1 VQTQRVKS
9 STQTFW
15 LIDPAHSTLEFT
27 VKNLFFLTV
36 KGCLTDF
43 EGTIVLDKSDLGRS
57 SVQATIKG
65 ASVETRI
72 KGREAHLRSRDFLE
86 TELYPAIHFQSSKVE
101 PGKDRD
107 TLRLTGSLNI
117 RGKDREIV
125 LDVNEVDFS
134 RSPQGEEV
142 IYYSATTELNRFDF
156 GVRYGRG
163 IIGRT
168 LKVTINVQA
177 SRQP

>member
-1 VQTQRVKS
+1 MQTQRVKS

-36 KGCLTDF
+36 KGCLTD
-43 EGTIVLDKSDLGRS
+43 
-57 SVQATIKG
+57 
-65 ASVETRI
+65 
-72 KGREAHLRSRDFLE
+72 LRSRDFLE